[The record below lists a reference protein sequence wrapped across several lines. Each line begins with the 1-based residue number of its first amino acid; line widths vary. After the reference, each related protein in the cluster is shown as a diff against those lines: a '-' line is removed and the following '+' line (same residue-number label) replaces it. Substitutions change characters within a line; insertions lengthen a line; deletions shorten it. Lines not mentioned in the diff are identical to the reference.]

1 MSDMSDTSDT
11 HSDSYK
17 TEIVFKVTVPGHDTA
32 PVGVV
37 EKDYINQLQDWSKIY
52 FGQHKELSY
61 NIDVVS
67 NKMTAPPSGYD
78 SEDEEIPGLI
88 PFTQEEIDHI
98 NNPPQEKEEISGPS
112 GSKNNPIV
120 ISDVNV
126 DVVQETGEKIVLT
139 PDYATG

>member
-11 HSDSYK
+11 HSKSYK

-78 SEDEEIPGLI
+78 GEEEEIPGLI

>member
-1 MSDMSDTSDT
+1 
-11 HSDSYK
+11 
-17 TEIVFKVTVPGHDTA
+17 
-32 PVGVV
+32 
-37 EKDYINQLQDWSKIY
+37 
-52 FGQHKELSY
+52 
-61 NIDVVS
+61 
-67 NKMTAPPSGYD
+67 MTAPPSGYD

-120 ISDVNV
+120 IYDDV

-139 PDYATG
+139 QQHATG

>member
-11 HSDSYK
+11 HSKSYK

-98 NNPPQEKEEISGPS
+98 NNPPQEKKEISGPS
-112 GSKNNPIV
+112 GSKDNPIV

>member
-88 PFTQEEIDHI
+88 PFTQEEIDYI
-98 NNPPQEKEEISGPS
+98 NNPFTMFERIVYEDTPIKGFNF
-112 GSKNNPIV
+112 SKYNN
-120 ISDVNV
+120 
-126 DVVQETGEKIVLT
+126 KINKVRQITL
-139 PDYATG
+139 

>member
-11 HSDSYK
+11 HNESYK

-37 EKDYINQLQDWSKIY
+37 EKDYINQLRDWSKIY

-67 NKMTAPPSGYD
+67 NEMTAPPSGYD
-78 SEDEEIPGLI
+78 SEGEEIPGLI
-88 PFTQEEIDHI
+88 PFTQDEIDYI
-98 NNPPQEKEEISGPS
+98 NNPPQEISGPP

-120 ISDVNV
+120 ISDDDA
-126 DVVQETGEKIVLT
+126 DVIQETGEKIVLT
-139 PDYATG
+139 QQHATG